1 MDRTNDSST
10 AASRP
15 ASAPSAVRRVVRGSL
30 GLLFVGGGTYL
41 LRTSIVGLSDCSAWG
56 CRVHILTTAF
66 GTALVVA
73 GGLFAFAAV
82 VPFGG
87 YRRVLLGLGG
97 GLPGGARLW
106 LGYGGPPAAVPP
118 TVVTAV
124 VLGAAAAIC
133 ISYVGYRVAR

>member
-1 MDRTNDSST
+1 MDRTNGSPT
-10 AASRP
+10 
-15 ASAPSAVRRVVRGSL
+15 APSQPTGAPSPVRRVVTGTL

-56 CRVHILTTAF
+56 CRVHILTSAF
-66 GTALVVA
+66 GSALVVA

-87 YRRVLLGLGG
+87 YRRVLIGLGG
-97 GLPGGARLW
+97 GLLAGATFGLA
-106 LGYGGPPAAVPP
+106 YAGPA
-118 TVVTAV
+118 TVVPAV